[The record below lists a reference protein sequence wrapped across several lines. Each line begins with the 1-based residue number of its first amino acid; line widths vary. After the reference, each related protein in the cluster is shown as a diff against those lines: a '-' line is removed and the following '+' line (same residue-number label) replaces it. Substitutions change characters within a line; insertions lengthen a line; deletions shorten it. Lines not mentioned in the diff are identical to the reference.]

1 LFVAFFANSSSPP
14 GRCAR
19 HASSDC
25 EPFDPTIAQGGA
37 SVPGNPLKTPGDAV
51 TCGGVP
57 RHGICRALV
66 DVIRLANVSK
76 VVTSGSEQLT
86 ILNGVDL
93 EVPRG
98 QFVAVVGP
106 SGSGKSTLLSLVA
119 GLDAPSGDIFID
131 GQNTT
136 RMKEDDLADLRGAKV
151 GFIFQAFH
159 LIPSLTAY
167 ENILVPMEIMGCP
180 AAQSRAQAL
189 VEEVGLRA
197 RAHHYPSQLSGGEQQ
212 RVAIARAFSNDP
224 QLLLADEP
232 TGNLDTRNGAH
243 VLELL
248 VKLNRE
254 RGTTLLLVTH
264 EHTLASVAER
274 RISLNEGRIVSD
286 EHMRFILNMAW
297 RETRASWF
305 RLLLFFLCIAIGVGS
320 MVSLRSFTQ
329 NLRASILRESRSLV
343 AADVRV
349 ENAQP
354 WKAEALAI
362 LNRYSA
368 SSLVTAHTEI
378 IETQTM
384 VRPANG
390 TDARPVM
397 VFVRGIKEDFPLYGE
412 VEMAADQGRGAEN
425 GAPGVSPPYSF
436 ALVKD
441 RGALVSPSLL
451 NRLNVRVGDEIKIG
465 RSIFTIRGVAQR
477 VPGTG

>member
-1 LFVAFFANSSSPP
+1 
-14 GRCAR
+14 
-19 HASSDC
+19 
-25 EPFDPTIAQGGA
+25 
-37 SVPGNPLKTPGDAV
+37 
-51 TCGGVP
+51 
-57 RHGICRALV
+57 
-66 DVIRLANVSK
+66 
-76 VVTSGSEQLT
+76 
-86 ILNGVDL
+86 
-93 EVPRG
+93 
-98 QFVAVVGP
+98 VAVVGP

-119 GLDAPSGDIFID
+119 GLDAPSSGDIFID
-131 GQNTT
+131 GQNIT

-180 AAQSRAQAL
+180 AARSRAQAL
-189 VEEVGLRA
+189 VEDVGLRA

-224 QLLLADEP
+224 
-232 TGNLDTRNGAH
+232 
-243 VLELL
+243 
-248 VKLNRE
+248 
-254 RGTTLLLVTH
+254 
-264 EHTLASVAER
+264 
-274 RISLNEGRIVSD
+274 
-286 EHMRFILNMAW
+286 LNMAW

-354 WKAEALAI
+354 WKAEARAI

-368 SSLVTAHTEI
+368 SSLVTAHIEI

-390 TDARPVM
+390 TDTRPVM

-412 VEMAADQGRGAEN
+412 VEMAADQGRGAGN

-477 VPGTG
+477 VPGNWLNFSPAPRVTVDYDDVVAAGLTDFGSRANHGWLFKPLKGKTTHSSSRSRTSSRRRG